1 MSLRHQSVLCLFA
14 VSLLLSFPAG
24 AADCTS
30 AYPFYYDATYVC
42 DRTNTDGPCALSS
55 AAQFSIAQWG
65 PYDASC
71 ATVKWSFGDGS
82 PDQTVNGAETV
93 LHTYAAAGT
102 YQVSAAIS
110 TAYYPYP
117 STDTFTLTVANGK
130 LQWSGVGNIIEG
142 DSRTV
147 RVSRTNTAGA
157 IQVDWSVVTPDG
169 TTPAPD
175 LSPAS
180 GTVTLAAGQSTANIL
195 LQTTDDSSYM
205 GDRNYRLQA
214 VVNGGFLPPD
224 KKQFYVLDD
233 DNPILDFANRD
244 IVVNESDGLLQ
255 VTVVRSGDPNVAVST
270 HYESSC
276 CTNRIVPTSG
286 TLVFEAGVTSRT
298 FNVVLNDDEDWTGDG
313 YFTLY
318 LTSPTG
324 GARYPNNVYQA
335 SMNVQMKEDDPLP
348 TFAVSNIEVFEGDEG
363 TSLATF
369 TVTTSQE
376 VYTTLY
382 FQLVAGSATPGIDYS
397 PQSGYLYFSPSQ
409 QSVSIVVP
417 VFGDRDVEAD
427 ESFTL
432 RFSSVGGAVSR
443 PPDTI
448 CTIVNDD
455 AGMGPAILRIPL
467 DGTGRVLLDI
477 GEPAASPMVI
487 PLSSSDPENV
497 SVPSSVTIATGSRR
511 VSFLANGLITGAERI
526 SATMPADRGGETLT
540 IQARVYREA
549 ALTFDPSPV
558 EAFIGQEIP
567 VHVVMTPPPGV
578 MLEIALTAA
587 GNNILSVP
595 PSFTLSAEGIGT
607 FVVKALARGRGGVQM
622 PIPDDGGNTV
632 MLEVLVEDPA
642 TTSAL
647 VSVSPSTGPA
657 AGGTAFTAFG
667 SHLTADCTL
676 SFGGVPAIGLTITAE
691 GTLTGATPSHAPGT
705 VDLDLTC
712 GTSHFTLSHG
722 FTYLAAPPTLT
733 SIMPSFGSTTG
744 GTLVRAK
751 GANFES
757 GCWMFFG
764 GVPASAVEIESP
776 EELIAS
782 APARNAAGAVETT
795 VKCGNDAASLAASF
809 VYTSAEEP
817 SASIISVDPLVGA
830 PGQSVTITGSRFR
843 TADVIRFDDVPATIL
858 RTRPDE
864 HVVRIP
870 ELPLSVVSINLIDAG
885 GRLTTTGPI
894 FMVVEPV
901 PPQITRATPSSVL
914 PGSEISLEGLGF
926 RPGYS
931 FAIGGVP
938 AQTIRLHS
946 TAALIRLGETAPGTY
961 PIHVLKSSQQVAAVG
976 PAITVQ
982 DGELRLQT
990 IAPPCGVTGGGSA
1003 VHLNGRGFVEGAVV
1017 TFNGVVATDVEVV
1030 GPNEIHAITPA
1041 GATGL
1046 AQVVVTNP
1054 NGQKAAVTGAFRYD
1068 SPFDPKGGCST
1079 RTSAVRH

>member
-1 MSLRHQSVLCLFA
+1 MSVRHRSVLCLFA

-55 AAQFSIAQWG
+55 ATQFSIAQWG
-65 PYDASC
+65 PYAASC
-71 ATVKWSFGDGS
+71 ATVQWSFGDGS
-82 PDQTVNGAETV
+82 PDQIVSGAETV

-102 YQVSAAIS
+102 YSVNAVIS
-110 TAYYPYP
+110 TAAYPFP
-117 STDTFTLTVANGK
+117 NVESFTLTVANGK

-147 RVSRTNTAGA
+147 HVNRTNTAGA
-157 IQVDWSVVTPDG
+157 IEVNWSVVTDDD
-169 TTPAPD
+169 TPAPD
-175 LSPAS
+175 LTPAS

-195 LQTTDDSSYM
+195 LQTTEDSSYM
-205 GDRNYRLQA
+205 GDRRYRLRA
-214 VVNGGFLPPD
+214 TVNGGFLPPTQQ
-224 KKQFYVLDD
+224 QFFVLED
-233 DNPILDFANRD
+233 DNPILDFANRN

-255 VTVVRSGDPNVAVST
+255 VTVVRSGDPNVTVST
-270 HYESSC
+270 HYQTSC

-286 TLVFEAGVTSRT
+286 TLVFAAGVTSRS
-298 FNVVLNDDEDWTGDG
+298 FNVVLNNDAIWTGDTNISL
-313 YFTLY
+313 FLS
-318 LTSPTG
+318 SPTG
-324 GARYPNNVYQA
+324 GARYPNNSFQT
-335 SMNVQMKEDDPLP
+335 SMTFKLKDDDPLP
-348 TFAVSNIEVFEGDEG
+348 TFAVSNIEVLEGDEG
-363 TSLATF
+363 LSQATF
-369 TVTTSQE
+369 TVTASQE
-376 VYTTLY
+376 INTTLF
-382 FQLVAGSATPGIDYS
+382 FQLIPGSAKPGSDYS
-397 PQSGYLYFSPSQ
+397 PQSGFISFGAFQ
-409 QSVSIVVP
+409 QSASIVVSI
-417 VFGDRDVEAD
+417 FGDRDVEAD

-432 RFSSVGGAVSR
+432 RFSNIGGPVSK

-467 DGTGRVLLDI
+467 GGTGRALLDI
-477 GEPAASPMVI
+477 GEPAASPVVI

-497 SVPSSVTIATGSRR
+497 SVPSSVTIAAGSRR
-511 VSFLANGLITGAERI
+511 ASFLAHGFVTGAERI

-549 ALTFDPSPV
+549 TLAFDPSPV

-578 MLEIALTAA
+578 MLEIALTPA

-595 PSFTLSAEGIGT
+595 PSFTLSAAGIGT
-607 FVVKALARGRGGVQM
+607 FTVKALARGRGGVQM
-622 PIPDDGGNTV
+622 PVPDDSEKTV

-642 TTSAL
+642 TTPAL
-647 VSVSPSTGPA
+647 VSLSPATGPA

-676 SFGGVPAIGLTITAE
+676 SFGGVPAVGLTITAE
-691 GTLTGATPSHAPGT
+691 GTLTGVTPSHAPGT

-722 FTYLAAPPTLT
+722 FTYLAAPPKLS
-733 SIMPSFGSTTG
+733 SITPAFGSTTG

-764 GVPASAVEIESP
+764 GVPASAVEIESTDT
-776 EELIAS
+776 LIAS
-782 APARNAAGAVETT
+782 APARNAAGSVETM
-795 VKCGNDAASLAASF
+795 VKCGNEAASLAASF
-809 VYTSAEEP
+809 VYSSAEEP

-843 TADVIRFDDVPATIL
+843 NADVIRFDDVAATIL

-870 ELPLSVVSINLIDAG
+870 ELPLSMVSINMIDAG

-901 PPQITRATPSSVL
+901 PPQITRATPSTVL
-914 PGSEISLEGLGF
+914 PGSEISLEGSGF

-961 PIHVLKSSQQVAAVG
+961 PIHVLKSSQQVAGVG

-982 DGELRLQT
+982 DGELRLLT

-1003 VHLNGRGFVEGAVV
+1003 VRLNGRGFAEGAVV
-1017 TFNGVVATDVEVV
+1017 TFNGVLATDVEVV
-1030 GPNEIHAITPA
+1030 GPTEIHAITPA

-1054 NGQKAAVTGAFRYD
+1054 NGQQAAVTGAFRYD

-1079 RTSAVRH
+1079 RTRAMRH